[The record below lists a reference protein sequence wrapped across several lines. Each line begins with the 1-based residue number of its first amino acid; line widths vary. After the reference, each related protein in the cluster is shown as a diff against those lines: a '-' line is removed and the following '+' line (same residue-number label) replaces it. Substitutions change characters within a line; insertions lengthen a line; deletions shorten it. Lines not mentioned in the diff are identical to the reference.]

1 MNLYLSL
8 QYLSMFKNYFFIV
21 LFTFFCLKT
30 RGQTKTFK
38 KQLDSIQ
45 ALRQLSKNTDFD
57 LETRIQYAK
66 KASELSYK
74 TEVDSVILN
83 SNFLL
88 ADCYSDGR
96 KYFRTSISLNRKNL
110 ILASKLNNLE
120 RIAYINLY
128 LGYAYQHLNKSDSTY
143 YYYYNSLRAFEQLK
157 PVKDDYIL
165 RQSRIFS
172 NISVLQRDKRDYL
185 GSQANIIKAINLVY
199 IISETEGSLEDLSIF
214 YNSLALNLNSLKE
227 YEKALSYYEKA
238 LDISNKMID
247 NYERQLFIKIN
258 IAELYRETEKYEDAF
273 NIYNKLLEDK
283 ILKEKDL
290 NSYGTVLNN
299 MAYTMYLAKDKDY
312 NKIDSLF
319 TRSYNIFCDL
329 DLFYEISSSG
339 NDIAEFYY
347 GTNQKDKA
355 LFYSKRSYEY
365 GKKANEHVE
374 VLRAL
379 NMLSKIHE
387 GNQGKAYL
395 YEHIKLNDSLIDVE
409 RSSRNK
415 YARIQFET
423 DQYIKETKRLGS
435 QNILIIAIASISILV
450 LVLLSF
456 IRVQYSKNKELQYI
470 TEQEQANQEI
480 YKLMLQQQ
488 VKQEEGRLQ
497 ERHRIS
503 EDLHDGI
510 LPKLFGTRMGMGF
523 LDIKGNVDT
532 LKQYKL
538 FIDEMQKIEKE
549 VRDVS
554 HELKSDA
561 IGLKTNFES
570 IIEAYIN
577 GQSIVGNF
585 KYKIIN
591 EGEIKFSLFNET
603 MRVEMYRIIQ
613 EAIQNIVK
621 HAKATVV
628 SVSFTLK
635 NDALRINI
643 VDDGMGFNT
652 EKKNKGIGLKNIV
665 SRVLKLEGE
674 LKINSP
680 LENNKGTEFDIKIPV
695 KKYF

>member
-1 MNLYLSL
+1 M
-8 QYLSMFKNYFFIV
+8 
-21 LFTFFCLKT
+21 LFMLLCLKIS
-30 RGQTKTFK
+30 GQTKAFK

-66 KASELSYK
+66 QASKLSYK

-83 SNFLL
+83 STSYL
-88 ADCYSDGR
+88 ALVYSWNK
-96 KYFRTSISLNRKNL
+96 KYSRVSINIGLENLKLANKHNDSLN
-110 ILASKLNNLE
+110 
-120 RIAYINLY
+120 IAYINSD
-128 LGYAYQHLNKSDSTY
+128 LGYAYHNLEKRDSAY
-143 YYYYNSLRAFEQLK
+143 YYYYNSLKMFENFQSLNINK
-157 PVKDDYIL
+157 NLIN
-165 RQSRIFS
+165 RSRILS
-172 NISVLQRDKRDYL
+172 NISNLQLDERDYI
-185 GSQANIIKAINLVY
+185 GAQANVIKAINFLLK
-199 IISETEGSLEDLSIF
+199 IPKTEKSLQILWGL
-214 YNSLALNLNSLKE
+214 YNNLALNLKNLKE
-227 YEKALSYYEKA
+227 YEKALVYYEKA
-238 LDISNKMID
+238 LVISAEM
-247 NYERQLFIKIN
+247 ERSYQSQLHTKIN
-258 IAELYRETEKYEDAF
+258 IAELYKEIENYNKVLI
-273 NIYNKLLEDK
+273 IYDKLLEDK
-283 ILKEKDL
+283 FLKEKDL
-290 NSYGTVLNN
+290 SSYGTVLNN
-299 MAYTMYLAKDKDY
+299 MAYTMYLEKDKDY
-312 NKIDSLF
+312 RKIDSLF
-319 TRSYNIFCDL
+319 TKAQNIFSDL
-329 DLFYEISSSG
+329 DLFYETSSG
-339 NDIAEFYY
+339 GNDMAEFYY
-347 GTNQKDKA
+347 DTNQKDKA

-365 GKKANEHVE
+365 GKKANNYLE

-379 NMLSKIHE
+379 NMLSKLHE
-387 GNQGKAYL
+387 GNEGKAYL
-395 YEHIKLNDSLIDVE
+395 YENIKLNDSLIDAE
-409 RSSRNK
+409 RANRNK

-423 DQYIKETKRLGS
+423 DQHIKETKRLGT

-450 LVLLSF
+450 LGLLYF
-456 IRVQYSKNKELQYI
+456 IKLQKTKNNELQYI

-628 SVSFTLK
+628 SVSFILK
-635 NDALRINI
+635 DDILQINI
-643 VDDGMGFNT
+643 IDDGVGFNT
-652 EKKNKGIGLKNIV
+652 EKKNKGIGLKNIA

-680 LENNKGTEFDIKIPV
+680 LYSNKGTEFDIKIPI
-695 KKYF
+695 KKIFNYD